1 MVYYV
6 YLIKTLKDYS
16 NKSYVGYTNNLKKR
30 LDKHNSNLGAKSTKG
45 YKWEIVYKKRFY
57 SKNKA
62 LSFEYTLKKDRNE
75 RLKLLNDFKKKI

>member
-6 YLIKTLKDYS
+6 YLIKTLKGYLD
-16 NKSYVGYTNNLKKR
+16 KSYVGYTNNLKKR
-30 LDKHNSNLGAKSTKG
+30 LDKHNSNSGAKSTKG

-57 SKNKA
+57 SINKA

-75 RLKLLNDFKKKI
+75 RLRLLNEFKKKI

>member
-6 YLIKTLKDYS
+6 YLIKTLKGYVD
-16 NKSYVGYTNNLKKR
+16 KSYVGYTNDLKKR
-30 LDKHNSNLGAKSTKG
+30 LDKHNSNSGAKSTKG

-75 RLKLLNDFKKKI
+75 RLRLLNDFKKKI